1 MMESLSLEEKNIIKD
16 MRNLFRLKK
25 ELNYTVFK
33 DIRNLLMLEKETKAI
48 KERKLQDIKKAFEC
62 EEEDYYKPIS
72 K

>member
-1 MMESLSLEEKNIIKD
+1 
-16 MRNLFRLKK
+16 
-25 ELNYTVFK
+25 
-33 DIRNLLMLEKETKAI
+33 MLEKETKAI